1 MIIGGSDMAS
11 SNGNEH
17 VDIDWSSLT
26 PSTSDKHQDY
36 VFIAHCILAIVISV
50 LSFTNG
56 WISWAYGTGLITP
69 LFLVIAGSLY
79 DLSRGINWYRDEF
92 IPFVSRTRMIPEFE
106 ANRFLKYKRINRLTL
121 LLAGYLSTAITQ
133 FAWIL
138 ITSLGATT
146 DLITIVSML
155 VIVFILMVCV
165 FLIVLFAFLVLFER
179 LWNSVYSDAQHIID
193 LDNQL
198 NKYYNAQKEEQTQ
211 PEVD

>member
-1 MIIGGSDMAS
+1 MTNGGSDMDS
-11 SNGNEH
+11 SDGNEQ

-26 PSTSDKHQDY
+26 PPTSDKHQDY
-36 VFIAHCILAIVISV
+36 VFIAHCVLAIIISV
-50 LSFTNG
+50 LSFSSG
-56 WISWAYGTGLITP
+56 WLSWAYGTGLITP
-69 LFLVIAGSLY
+69 IFLVIAGGLY

-106 ANRFLKYKRINRLTL
+106 ASRFLNYKRINRLNF

-146 DLITIVSML
+146 NPITIVMML
-155 VIVFILMVCV
+155 LIIFILMVCV

-179 LWNSVYSDAQHIID
+179 LWTSVYLDVQHIID

-211 PEVD
+211 TEVD